1 MKLFLKAGV
10 MAALMG
16 FAATSC
22 DSYKD
27 NETPDKFVE
36 ADKDLS
42 GVWSLTKVMRNNVD
56 ITSTMD
62 FSKFR
67 LRLNPDGSYSL
78 ENRLPFPVRHSGL
91 WSVDDP
97 AHPFMLSFTE
107 DGAIGAM
114 EVGIQYPIV
123 NGMRQLSITHSPGCG
138 SNKYEYLFVK
148 ANN

>member
-1 MKLFLKAGV
+1 

-62 FSKFR
+62 FPNSGSVSTLTEAIRWKTVSPSRCVTAGCGRSTIPPTR
-67 LRLNPDGSYSL
+67 LCC
-78 ENRLPFPVRHSGL
+78 RLPRMVP
-91 WSVDDP
+91 SVP
-97 AHPFMLSFTE
+97 W
-107 DGAIGAM
+107 
-114 EVGIQYPIV
+114 
-123 NGMRQLSITHSPGCG
+123 R
-138 SNKYEYLFVK
+138 
-148 ANN
+148 

>member
-1 MKLFLKAGV
+1 

-78 ENRLPFPVRHSGL
+78 ENRLPFRCVT
-91 WSVDDP
+91 
-97 AHPFMLSFTE
+97 A
-107 DGAIGAM
+107 
-114 EVGIQYPIV
+114 
-123 NGMRQLSITHSPGCG
+123 GCG
-138 SNKYEYLFVK
+138 RSTIPPTRLCCRLPRMVPSVPWR
-148 ANN
+148 